1 MSTRIPLPQTSVQ
14 ALVRALRNMG
24 PYLLI
29 ELLLPGGTLVAVL
42 LWLSQNAAK
51 RPSTRAR
58 LPTAPR
64 GVAATLLKPR
74 QRNGASGSALLPFE
88 KKLHDLRHD
97 GSGALIE
104 LRGRQVRNRMRHG
117 QELEIRETPRARH
130 RCASRLEHVRDDRC
144 GRYAVLFE
152 HDAVEDTPRRA

>member
-1 MSTRIPLPQTSVQ
+1 MPLSQSPVQ
-14 ALVRALRNMG
+14 ALVRALRSMG

-42 LWLSQNAAK
+42 LWLTQNAAK

-58 LPTAPR
+58 LPASPR

-74 QRNGASGSALLPFE
+74 QRNGPSASALLSFQQ
-88 KKLHDLRHD
+88 KAHDLGNDRGGAAVELVRREVRDRVRHRD
-97 GSGALIE
+97 E
-104 LRGRQVRNRMRHG
+104 FEVRQ
-117 QELEIRETPRARH
+117 TPRARH
-130 RCASRLEHVRDDRC
+130 RRAGRLEHVRDDRC